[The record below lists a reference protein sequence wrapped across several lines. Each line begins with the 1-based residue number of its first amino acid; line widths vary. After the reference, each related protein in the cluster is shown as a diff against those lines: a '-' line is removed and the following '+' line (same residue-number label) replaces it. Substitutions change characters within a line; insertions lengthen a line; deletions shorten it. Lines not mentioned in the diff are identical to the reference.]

1 MGDLIA
7 EVLVAKVLKTS
18 DTSPSAVICRVFRGP
33 GQHMMDAKGRESE
46 EPPGIFLLLGLVGD
60 DGELHS
66 HGVLGAV
73 HCLGQDVVIPDP
85 SCYTVQLSIG
95 SQSCVCQINRFYE
108 LC

>member
-33 GQHMMDAKGRESE
+33 GQHMMGAKGRESE

-66 HGVLGAV
+66 HGVQGAV
-73 HCLGQDVVIPDP
+73 HCLGQDVVISDP
-85 SCYTVQLSIG
+85 LYHTVQLSIG
-95 SQSCVCQINRFYE
+95 SLPYVCQRNQFYE
-108 LC
+108 V